1 MQDNF
6 PTLTSVTLVAQVR
19 ECILRAITG
28 GELVPGERIIEGSI
42 AQRLGISRGP
52 VREAARLL
60 EQQGLLVSL
69 PRRGFFVRTFEAKE
83 IEDLYE
89 LRECIEVAAVQAAI
103 ERADAAGVADLRKQ
117 HARIVSCARK
127 GQESALIEAIVAF
140 HRSICALSGNL
151 RLIRLFDE
159 IAIEVRQI
167 LSVLGI
173 ANPSRPVE
181 VQALLL
187 EALEARDQRRAK
199 REMTRIV
206 RQAKA
211 EVMAHFRGRH
221 SKEDAA

>member
-1 MQDNF
+1 M
-6 PTLTSVTLVAQVR
+6 
-19 ECILRAITG
+19 
-28 GELVPGERIIEGSI
+28 
-42 AQRLGISRGP
+42 
-52 VREAARLL
+52 
-60 EQQGLLVSL
+60 
-69 PRRGFFVRTFEAKE
+69 
-83 IEDLYE
+83 
-89 LRECIEVAAVQAAI
+89 
-103 ERADAAGVADLRKQ
+103 
-117 HARIVSCARK
+117 
-127 GQESALIEAIVAF
+127 
-140 HRSICALSGNL
+140 LSGNL

-187 EALEARDQRRAK
+187 ESLEARDQRRAK